1 MEIKNLGT
9 NKCNKIEKDN
19 FYILYSSI
27 TFFAILYSTIL
38 FLPNSD
44 KIGIIGSIICFAIV
58 SIIIIQAPKII
69 RQPLFIAFL
78 LRLIIAFI
86 VHYVP
91 FLLGYDTSMDNFEP
105 YGWELATNWHRG
117 MQFQYI
123 FGAHTYSMLIG
134 MVYYLVGRSPLLVRV
149 INVLFSTMIV
159 LNVFR
164 IALLVWEDKQIAR
177 TAAWIVVFFPSL
189 ILFGVTIL
197 REAFLVYL
205 FTVSILYLIAYTRD
219 HRISNLFKS
228 LIALLMVIN
237 LNSGFFLILIVPV
250 FLLIKN
256 SMELLVEKKG
266 IKLLY
271 VFVIFIILLI
281 ATIVFINSFI
291 NVSIIG
297 GLKVSSLT
305 DFTIFERI
313 SSFQNVAARGRTE
326 YLVGKTINSPVL
338 LLIWLPIRIIY
349 FLFMPFPWFWKNLL
363 DILGGVDAVLYF
375 WIIFYSFRGLFQ
387 KKSMF
392 FNYTT
397 LWIIILTAGI
407 GISIFAMGTS
417 NYGTAWRHRTVFTFL
432 FVILAASP
440 LSLYRFKNIK
450 KIEINEI

>member
-1 MEIKNLGT
+1 MNINEY
-9 NKCNKIEKDN
+9 KIEKSN
-19 FYILYSSI
+19 VYILYSII
-27 TFFAILYSTIL
+27 TFFAIYSIIL
-38 FLPNSD
+38 FLPDSD
-44 KIGIIGSIICFAIV
+44 KIGIIGSIIFFTIV
-58 SIIIIQAPKII
+58 SIIIIKAPKII

-78 LRLIIAFI
+78 LRFI
-86 VHYVP
+86 SVFLVHYIP
-91 FLLGYDTSMDNFEP
+91 FLYGYATDMDNFESR
-105 YGWELATNWHRG
+105 GWALAMNWHQG
-117 MQFQYI
+117 VPFKFI
-123 FGAHTYSMLIG
+123 FGAHTYSMIIG
-134 MVYYLVGRSPLLVRV
+134 IIYYFIGRSPLFIRMV
-149 INVLFSTMIV
+149 NVFLSTMIV
-159 LNVFR
+159 YNTFQ
-164 IALLVWEDKQIAR
+164 IALLVWQNKR
-177 TAAWIVVFFPSL
+177 TAKIATWIVAFFPSL

-197 REAFLVYL
+197 REAFIVYL
-205 FTVSILYLIAYTRD
+205 FTVSILYLIAHTRD

-228 LIALLMVIN
+228 FIALLMVIN

-250 FLLIKN
+250 FLLIKY
-256 SMELLVEKKG
+256 L
-266 IKLLY
+266 IKLLVGKKSIKILY
-271 VFVIFIILLI
+271 ISVIFIIFLI

-297 GLKVSSLT
+297 EVGVSSLT

-326 YLVGKTINSPVL
+326 YLVGKTINSPVS

-349 FLFMPFPWFWKNLL
+349 FLFMPFPWFWHNLL

-387 KKSMF
+387 KKSKF

-407 GISIFAMGTS
+407 GISIFSMGTS
-417 NYGTAWRHRTVFTFL
+417 NYGTAWRHRAVFTFL
-432 FVILAASP
+432 FAILAAFP